1 MLNVQF
7 RRWVILAI
15 LAGFF
20 VILII
25 NMEWWEVSLRYFFP
39 QEARVLHPRASLLVL
54 VWEHIQLVA
63 ISSSL
68 TILIG
73 IPLGVW
79 VTRPSGRSFLPI
91 VTDLTSFG
99 QTFPPVAVL
108 ALAMPMLGF
117 GLLPTIVALFLYG
130 LLPVVRNTI
139 AGLRAIPQDVL
150 DAAYGMGMSRV
161 QALIRVEIPL
171 AASVILAGVRISVII
186 NIGTAMVGA
195 VIGAG
200 GLGSPIIAGLVQDNL
215 AYIIEGAIPAATLA
229 VLADQLLANVEGSFA
244 YSHMGRHGG
253 YDQNGAKSNR
263 GITQSF
269 RREGSYKI

>member
-1 MLNVQF
+1 MRNQKV
-7 RRWVILAI
+7 RRWVTLVIMVGVFVVLI
-15 LAGFF
+15 TNTRLWEVTLGFF
-20 VILII
+20 
-25 NMEWWEVSLRYFFP
+25 FP
-39 QEARVLHPRASLLVL
+39 HQTQLLHPGATLLTF

-73 IPLGVW
+73 IPLGIW
-79 VTRPSGRSFLPI
+79 VTRPSGRNFLPI

-139 AGLRAIPQDVL
+139 SGLSAVTHNVL
-150 DAAYGMGMSRV
+150 DAAYGMGMNRM
-161 QALIRVEIPL
+161 QALVRIELPL
-171 AASVILAGVRISVII
+171 AAPVILAGVRISVVI
-186 NIGTAMVGA
+186 NIGTAMIGA

-215 AYIIEGAIPAATLA
+215 AFVIEGAVPAAILA
-229 VLADQLLANVEGSFA
+229 VLADQILANIEKSFA
-244 YSHMGRHGG
+244 YPTS
-253 YDQNGAKSNR
+253 
-263 GITQSF
+263 
-269 RREGSYKI
+269 